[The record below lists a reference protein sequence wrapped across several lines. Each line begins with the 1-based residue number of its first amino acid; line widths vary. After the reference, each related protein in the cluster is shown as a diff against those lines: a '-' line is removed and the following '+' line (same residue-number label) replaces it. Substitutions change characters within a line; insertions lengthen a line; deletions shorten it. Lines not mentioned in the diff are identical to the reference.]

1 MAFVASFGQSMEN
14 KKSDDQNGD
23 GNPEKPENSI
33 FHPIYSCNQPV
44 CGYLCRLKI
53 D

>member
-23 GNPEKPENSI
+23 GNPEKPEKSI
-33 FHPIYSCNQPV
+33 FHPIYSCTNLFAAIYV
-44 CGYLCRLKI
+44 G
-53 D
+53 